1 MKWAEHYKN
10 KELIVSVEVTTKCN
24 AACPQCKRT
33 INSDSLPLF
42 DVDFETFKKWFPLDT
57 VSNIS
62 TFLFSGNHCDAPSN
76 KYIVEIIEY
85 IIENSEASIIIE
97 TNGSLRSEDWWFEL
111 GMLCG
116 SRLSVTFDVD
126 GTDQEMHSRYRI
138 NTNLKKILS
147 NMESLSY
154 TRANINVFTV
164 IFKHNHDYL
173 QQIQD
178 MCKEYGAKTF
188 EYVQSNRFRDNNEK
202 QYSLEQVIAT
212 DTITNNNSRAK
223 FFQDRDIT
231 SIDCYWEKDKKL
243 FIGASGHVYP
253 CCHIAS
259 IAEGKNLYD
268 YGESRTL
275 HEDFKSVLTQDT
287 CLHNNAL
294 VEILNSS
301 LYVNGMDKNHLNTN
315 NAEKQCRNFCGKT

>member
-10 KELIVSVEVTTKCN
+10 KELIVSVEITTKCN
-24 AACPQCKRT
+24 AKCPQCKRT
-33 INSDSLPLF
+33 INSDTLPLF
-42 DVDFETFKKWFPLDT
+42 DVDFDSFKKWFPVDSI
-57 VSNIS
+57 SNIA

-76 KYIVEIIEY
+76 KHLIPIIEY
-85 IIENSEASIIIE
+85 IIENSEASIAIE
-97 TNGSLRSEDWWFEL
+97 TNGSLQNEDWWFEL

-116 SRLSVTFDVD
+116 SRLTVTFDVD
-126 GTDQEMHSRYRI
+126 GINQDMHSRYRI

-164 IFKHNHDYL
+164 IFKHNQEYL
-173 QQIQD
+173 TQIQD
-178 MCKEYGAKTF
+178 MCKEYGARSF

-202 QYSLEQVIAT
+202 QYSLDQVIAT

-223 FFQDRDIT
+223 FFQDKDI
-231 SIDCYWEKDKKL
+231 SRIECYWEKDKKL

-259 IAEGKNLYD
+259 IAEGSNLYH
-268 YGESRTL
+268 YGETRNL
-275 HEDFKSVLTQDT
+275 HEDFKSVLTENV
-287 CLHNNAL
+287 CLHNNTL
-294 VEILNSS
+294 EKIINNDFYLN
-301 LYVNGMDKNHLNTN
+301 KIKENHLTKN
-315 NAEKQCRNFCGKT
+315 NAEKQCKSFCGK